1 MRNLLLFSPFSILQ
15 NEQTNY
21 EAASRLGAD
30 SVMDIIDINFNEVAD
45 LDVALGASF
54 TSKTIKTSQISKM
67 RQFVDV
73 SNRNIYKTKCDMT
86 DPVGPGCVSSVEDVK
101 VIVTIHVEPLELEEE
116 LLDDGLCLEG
126 DDAVLVPLVPAV
138 QHHAVHRA
146 GEVGQEAAL
155 PALAARL
162 ADRV

>member
-1 MRNLLLFSPFSILQ
+1 MRP
-15 NEQTNY
+15 
-21 EAASRLGAD
+21 
-30 SVMDIIDINFNEVAD
+30 V
-45 LDVALGASF
+45 
-54 TSKTIKTSQISKM
+54 
-67 RQFVDV
+67 VDV
-73 SNRNIYKTKCDMT
+73 
-86 DPVGPGCVSSVEDVK
+86 E
-101 VIVTIHVEPLELEEE
+101 VIVAVHLQPLELEEE

>member
-1 MRNLLLFSPFSILQ
+1 M
-15 NEQTNY
+15 
-21 EAASRLGAD
+21 
-30 SVMDIIDINFNEVAD
+30 
-45 LDVALGASF
+45 
-54 TSKTIKTSQISKM
+54 
-67 RQFVDV
+67 
-73 SNRNIYKTKCDMT
+73 TKCDMT
-86 DPVGPGCVSSVEDVK
+86 DPVGPGCVSSVEDVE
-101 VIVTIHVEPLELEEE
+101 VVVTIHVEPLELEEE